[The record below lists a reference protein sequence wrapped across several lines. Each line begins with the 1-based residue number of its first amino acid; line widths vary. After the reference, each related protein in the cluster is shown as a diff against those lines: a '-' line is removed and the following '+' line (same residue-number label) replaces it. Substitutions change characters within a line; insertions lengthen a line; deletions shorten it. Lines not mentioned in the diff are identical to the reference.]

1 MAAPRRRTLDTSAW
15 PTRERILVEASRL
28 FATRGFL
35 GTSTRDIATAVGIQ
49 QPSMYSHFSSKH
61 AIAEEL
67 LRRDLGSGMDAMKRI
82 AGEGGGP
89 AVELYRYLTWE
100 VRHDLES
107 PFDLR
112 SLYFGEILQLP
123 ELTEGRR
130 LLKKYDALVLSFL
143 KRGIADREFVDVDP
157 AFAKRAIDAVILEV
171 IRSAAL
177 ERRVS
182 DDEPDLAASFVL
194 RALLTKPSRLATI
207 RGAAQRLDAAA
218 DV

>member
-1 MAAPRRRTLDTSAW
+1 MAASRRRKADTRSW

-49 QPSMYSHFSSKH
+49 QPSMYSHFASKH

-67 LRRDLGSGMDAMKRI
+67 LRRDLTAGTDSMKRI
-82 AGEGGGP
+82 AAEGGGP
-89 AVELYRYLTWE
+89 PVELYRYLCWE

-112 SLYFGEILQLP
+112 SLYFGEILTLP
-123 ELTEGRR
+123 EFAEGRR
-130 LLKKYDALVLSFL
+130 LLKRYDALILSFL
-143 KRGIADREFVDVDP
+143 DRGIEAGDFIDMDP
-157 AFAKRAIDAVILEV
+157 GFAKRAIDAVILEV
-171 IRSAAL
+171 IRSAAT

-182 DDEPDLAASFVL
+182 SEEPDLAASFVL
-194 RALLTKPSRLATI
+194 RALLAKPGRLTAI
-207 RGAAQRLDAAA
+207 RNAAAKLDAVH
-218 DV
+218 DG